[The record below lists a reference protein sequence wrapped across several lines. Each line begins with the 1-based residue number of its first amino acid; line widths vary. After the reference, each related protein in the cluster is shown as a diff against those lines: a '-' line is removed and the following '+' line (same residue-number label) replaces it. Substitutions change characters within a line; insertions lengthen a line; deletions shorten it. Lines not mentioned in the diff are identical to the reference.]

1 MSTKLPF
8 WKSKDPSM
16 LKLIKTTI
24 AFIYL
29 AIVSLLYL
37 PLAFIFPFHR
47 NHVHY
52 IGKFLGPGHYLLGIK
67 LEILNKELIDGHPPC
82 VFISNHQDNID
93 VFFGA
98 ATTPKSTVTIGK
110 KIIIWFPFFGLMYY
124 FTGNI
129 LINRKNKKS
138 AFGTM
143 DQAANVIKE
152 KGISVWI
159 MPEGTRSKGRGLLP
173 FKKGAFITAIK
184 AQVPIYPIA
193 ISEYHKT
200 LDLKKLYA
208 GKVVVKGLAPIET
221 KGLTVE
227 DADKLRETCQNA
239 IKNALI
245 EINQLA
251 LNS

>member
-1 MSTKLPF
+1 
-8 WKSKDPSM
+8 M
-16 LKLIKTTI
+16 LKTFRTSI

-29 AIVSLLYL
+29 AIISVLYL
-37 PLAFIFPFHR
+37 PLTFIFPFHR
-47 NHVHY
+47 DHVYY
-52 IGKFLGPGHYLLGIK
+52 IGKILGLGRYFLGVKFKI
-67 LEILNKELIDGHPPC
+67 ENKALIDTHPPC

-98 ATTPKSTVTIGK
+98 ATAPKGTVTIGK
-110 KIIIWFPFFGLMYY
+110 KALLWFPFFGLMYY

-143 DQAANVIKE
+143 DQAAEAIKE

-159 MPEGTRSKGRGLLP
+159 MPEGTRSKGRGVLP

-193 ISEYHKT
+193 ISDYKHT
-200 LDLKKLYA
+200 LNLNHFFS
-208 GKVVVKGLAPIET
+208 GTVVVRALQPIET
-221 KGLTVE
+221 KGMTINDVE
-227 DADKLRETCQNA
+227 KIRTEAYEA
-239 IKNALI
+239 IKKAVNEL
-245 EINQLA
+245 NQQYKK
-251 LNS
+251 NES